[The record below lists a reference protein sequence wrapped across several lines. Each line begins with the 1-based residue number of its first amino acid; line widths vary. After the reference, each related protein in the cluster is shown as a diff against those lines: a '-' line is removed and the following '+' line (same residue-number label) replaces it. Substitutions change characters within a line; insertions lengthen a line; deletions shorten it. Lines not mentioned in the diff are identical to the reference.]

1 MSDTLI
7 ASVSGVRGLVGE
19 DLTPEFVSKYAAAF
33 GMIARQG
40 GGKTVVVG
48 RDARTS
54 GPMFLAAVTAG
65 LQSVGVDVIDCGLI
79 PTPTAQLAVEFH
91 GAAGGIVIT
100 ASHNP
105 VEWNALKFV
114 GPDGLFL
121 DKEMASR
128 LFEIVAA
135 NEMERSGWD
144 ALGGASVDD
153 FAVERHLEDVLGL
166 ELVDVEGIRAKKF
179 TVALDCVRGAG
190 GVIMPTLLDRLGCR
204 VVGRDLET
212 DGCFTRPP
220 EPVPTNLAALGDLV
234 RNSNADLGVA
244 VDPDVDRLALVDGS
258 GRPIGED
265 YTLAFAVEAVLR
277 QRQGPVVVNLSTSLV
292 VDDVAREFGVS
303 VERAPVGEA
312 NVARAMQKASAVV
325 GGEGNGGV
333 MLPDL
338 HVGRDAPVGT
348 ILILD
353 LLARRGDSVADLV
366 AARPRYTIVKA
377 KTGRGG
383 ELDSV
388 YSALES
394 RFDGAAIDR
403 QDGLRLGWA
412 DSWLHVRPSGTEP
425 IVRLIAEAPTEDAAQ
440 DLVAAAQ
447 EAIDSAGTN

>member
-7 ASVSGVRGLVGE
+7 ASVSGVRGIVGK
-19 DLTPEFVSKYAAAF
+19 DLTPEFVAQYAAAF
-33 GMIARQG
+33 GMIARQAG
-40 GGKTVVVG
+40 GTTVVVG
-48 RDARTS
+48 RDSRTS
-54 GPMFLAAVTAG
+54 GSMFEAAVKAG
-65 LQSVGVDVIDCGLI
+65 LQSVGVGVIQCGLV
-79 PTPTAQLAVEFH
+79 PTPTVQLAVEFH

-114 GPDGLFL
+114 GADGLFL
-121 DKEMASR
+121 NQEMAAR
-128 LFEIVAA
+128 LFACVAENEID
-135 NEMERSGWD
+135 RCGWD
-144 ALGGASVDD
+144 AIGESSTDD
-153 FAVERHLEDVLGL
+153 FAVERHLEEVLGL
-166 ELVDVEGIRAKKF
+166 DFVDVDAIRGKEF

-190 GVIMPTLLDRLGCR
+190 GTIMPTLLDRLGCR

-212 DGCFTRPP
+212 DGCFTRAP
-220 EPVPTNLAALGDLV
+220 EPVPANLGPLGDLV
-234 RNSNADLGVA
+234 RSSNADLGIA

-265 YTLAFAVEAVLR
+265 YTLAFAVQSILR
-277 QRQGPVVVNLSTSLV
+277 QRQGPVVANLSTSLV
-292 VDDVAREFGVS
+292 VDDVAREFDVT

-312 NVARAMQKASAVV
+312 NVARAMQAAKAVI

-338 HVGRDAPVGT
+338 HLGRDAPVGT

-353 LLARRGDSVADLV
+353 LLARGGCSVAELV
-366 AARPRYTIVKA
+366 EAKPRYAIVKA
-377 KTGRGG
+377 KTGRGA
-383 ELDSV
+383 ELDAV
-388 YSALES
+388 YAALES
-394 RFDGAAIDR
+394 RFDDADLDR

-440 DLVAAAQ
+440 ALVATAQ
-447 EAIDSAGTN
+447 ETMDSAG

>member
-1 MSDTLI
+1 
-7 ASVSGVRGLVGE
+7 VG
-19 DLTPEFVSKYAAAF
+19 
-33 GMIARQG
+33 I
-40 GGKTVVVG
+40 
-48 RDARTS
+48 
-54 GPMFLAAVTAG
+54 
-65 LQSVGVDVIDCGLI
+65 DVIDCGLI

-135 NEMERSGWD
+135 NELERSGWD
-144 ALGGASVDD
+144 ALGGASIDD

-166 ELVDVEGIRAKKF
+166 ELVDVDAIRAKKF

-212 DGCFTRPP
+212 DGRFTRSP

-353 LLARRGDSVADLV
+353 LLALRGDSVADLV

-383 ELDSV
+383 ELDAV

-394 RFDGAAIDR
+394 HFDGAAIDW

-425 IVRLIAEAPTEDAAQ
+425 IVRLIAEAPTEDAALA
-440 DLVAAAQ
+440 LVAAAQ
-447 EAIDSAGTN
+447 ETMDTAGRGK